1 VRAIAERAGVSPALV
16 IHHFGS
22 KERLRAACDAF
33 VAGFVRERKVEAMK
47 AGPGLDPLALLRDDD
62 DRLPL
67 LAYLARALQDGSPA
81 VAALVDEMVADAE
94 AVLAAGVASGMVR
107 PLDHPR
113 GVAAVLTLWSL
124 GALVLHEHAR
134 RVLGTDLTGPMSSAA
149 LSAGYTVPAM
159 EILTHGLVAPGM
171 YERLAHLAAG
181 SAQARRRGPRR
192 RRRRHDDSGHPH
204 ARPGQGL
211 RPHPR
216 ARRARPRGAGRARC
230 TASSGRTAPASRPPS
245 ACSWTCCGP
254 RRRGRGLRQAPAV
267 AGPPC
272 ARASATC
279 PASWRCPA
287 A

>member
-1 VRAIAERAGVSPALV
+1 LTQPKRTFKNMNMRSAKAPPTPADDRSTAARIRDAALATFAEAGMRAATVRAIAERAGVSPALV
-16 IHHFGS
+16 IHHYGS

-33 VAGFVRERKVEAMK
+33 VTGFVRERKVEAMK

-94 AVLAAGVASGMVR
+94 AVLAAGVDSGMVR

-134 RVLGTDLTGPMSSAA
+134 RILGADLTGPMSSAA

-171 YERLAHLAAG
+171 YERLATAAEAAEAVASAAAG
-181 SAQARRRGPRR
+181 SA
-192 RRRRHDDSGHPH
+192 
-204 ARPGQGL
+204 
-211 RPHPR
+211 
-216 ARRARPRGAGRARC
+216 
-230 TASSGRTAPASRPPS
+230 PAKEE
-245 ACSWTCCGP
+245 A
-254 RRRGRGLRQAPAV
+254 
-267 AGPPC
+267 
-272 ARASATC
+272 
-279 PASWRCPA
+279 
-287 A
+287 